1 MRTLNILKIG
11 LIAFFLLTLGSCI
24 EEEER
29 IIPHTH
35 VDIRINLSLPQ
46 YTALNIIN
54 NAIIIPYEGY
64 NKNGVIVY
72 RLNQEEFFAFD
83 ATCPQ
88 HVHTSTPI
96 SIDADDPG
104 NAVCPHCHQVYILLN
119 LGYTEGGH
127 PLQRYRTSLHG
138 VELRIYN

>member
-1 MRTLNILKIG
+1 MVL
-11 LIAFFLLTLGSCI
+11 FFVTLGSCI

-29 IIPHTH
+29 IIPYTH

-46 YTALNIIN
+46 YYALNIIN
-54 NAIIIPYEGY
+54 NAIIIPYVGY
-64 NKNGVIVY
+64 NQNGVIVY

-88 HVHTSTPI
+88 HVHTSTAI
-96 SIDADDPG
+96 AIDDNDPG
-104 NAVCPHCHQVYILLN
+104 NAICPYCNKVYILLN
-119 LGYTEGGH
+119 LGYVEGGY

-138 VELRIYN
+138 TELRIYN